1 VNFATKFFTKEGLKM
16 FKSGNWHTIKSIV
29 DVAVFV
35 LQYALFPVF
44 LYHFVISIFGWV
56 KRKEVDAAMYAP
68 KNRFALLVA
77 AHNEE
82 LVIGNIVRSLKS
94 LDYPAELYDIYVIAD
109 NCNDSTARI
118 ARESGAIVFER
129 FDSKKRGKGFALQW
143 MFRKLFALGK
153 CYDAVCV
160 FDADNLVSP
169 VFLKEM
175 NKQLCRGYEV
185 VQGYLDSKNPYD
197 SLISS
202 CYSITYWLNNRLFQ
216 LPRYYLGLSCAI
228 GGTGFTVSTRVLKE
242 IGWDA
247 TCLTEDLEFTIKLV
261 LAGKKVYWAH
271 NAVVYDEKPIT
282 LAQSWKQR
290 KRWMQGQA
298 DCACRYMKKLLA
310 KFMRDKDMVAF
321 DCAIYLIQPL
331 IIVVSGFG
339 VIANFLRLILFTDI
353 SQIISINGFVSSLS
367 LIVTTYIGII
377 FVFMEGR
384 VNIKVIWYYILFPF
398 YNFTWIPIIIQ
409 GFIDKDQKEWSHT
422 LHTRSIDLADMKN

>member
-1 VNFATKFFTKEGLKM
+1 M
-16 FKSGNWHTIKSIV
+16 FEIGNWHTIKSIV
-29 DVAVFV
+29 DVVVFV

-56 KRKEVDAAMYAP
+56 KRKEVDAEMFAP

-82 LVIGNIVRSLKS
+82 LVIGNIVRSLKN
-94 LDYPAELYDIYVIAD
+94 LDYPSELYDIYVIAD
-109 NCNDSTARI
+109 NCNDNTAKI
-118 ARESGAIVFER
+118 ARESGAIVYER
-129 FDSKKRGKGFALQW
+129 FDNKKRGKGFALQW
-143 MFRKLFALGK
+143 MFRKLFAMEK
-153 CYDAVCV
+153 SYDAVCV

-169 VFLKEM
+169 GFLKEM
-175 NKQLCRGYEV
+175 NKQLLRGYEV
-185 VQGYLDSKNPYD
+185 VQGYLDSKNPFD

-202 CYSITYWLNNRLFQ
+202 CYAITYWLNNRLFQ

-298 DCACRYMKKLLA
+298 DCACRYMKKLLV

-331 IIVVSGFG
+331 ILVISGFG
-339 VIANFLRLILFTDI
+339 AIANFLRLILFTNI
-353 SQIISINGFVSSLS
+353 SQIISINGFVSALS

-384 VNIKVIWYYILFPF
+384 VNIKIIWYYILFPF